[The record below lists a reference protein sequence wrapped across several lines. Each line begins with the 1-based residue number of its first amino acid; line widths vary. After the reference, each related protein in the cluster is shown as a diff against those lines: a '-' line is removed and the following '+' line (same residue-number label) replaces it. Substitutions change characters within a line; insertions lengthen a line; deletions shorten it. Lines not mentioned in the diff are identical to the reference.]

1 MRRRLTLIAGLLT
14 LGLLTLASTG
24 CGVGQGSGQQSESNT
39 QQSNYDRLVHQEPAH
54 TMSVS
59 PTRKTIN
66 FWIDTWGH
74 DPDKLSYVYM
84 QGANGNLLGYYIF
97 KGLPVNYCVSLTPN
111 YKFVDPPGDGS
122 DTLYQVP
129 APSIDGVYYSG
140 GGCQTFYGR
149 DATTDQYIEYTV
161 GAGIN
166 VLIYERPLPRQNVE
180 PLGFTTVEEAK
191 SATRK

>member
-1 MRRRLTLIAGLLT
+1 MRARLSKLIPILLALIALPLVLT
-14 LGLLTLASTG
+14 A
-24 CGVGQGSGQQSESNT
+24 CGAGVGSGQQKESVV
-39 QQSNYDRLVHQEPAH
+39 QQDNYNRLVAEEPAH
-54 TMSVS
+54 TMQVS

-84 QGANGNLLGYYIF
+84 QAANGQLIGYYVF

-122 DTLYQVP
+122 NTLYQVP

-149 DATTDQYIEYTV
+149 DATTNQYIEYTV
-161 GAGIN
+161 GSGIN
-166 VLIYERPLPRQNVE
+166 VLIYEKPLARQDVA
-180 PLGFTTVEEAK
+180 PLGFTTIAK
-191 SATRK
+191 AKASGG